1 MAGRR
6 LRLRQH
12 EVVRRVAVQQALQL
26 PARVSAFRT
35 NTKHTQEMRRKVS
48 PNNKSECWCLRK
60 CIFGKSNAASIEKKK
75 KRMKRDDEKR

>member
-48 PNNKSECWCLRK
+48 PNNKSECLCLRK
-60 CIFGKSNAASIEKKK
+60 CIFGNRMQNQLKKK
-75 KRMKRDDEKR
+75 NEER